1 MGLFVNV
8 NESAF
13 DMDYEN
19 YIECHEENM
28 LEAGANILIEAEQNW
43 NAIMQA
49 VGIEEVKAYAEG
61 TEVIT
66 EAGRIGGM
74 LDKAKQFFQNLWQ
87 KVVGM
92 FKKLLS
98 ILDQQAKK
106 DKDFVKKYRAD
117 VQKVMSKKDWNE
129 NLNIKYYPFKTDGK
143 ELGAWTGQAK
153 ANMIN
158 KIGKIPFECKVD
170 SLSDNDIKGF
180 DELSWKDEIN
190 DKVRGAA
197 LGSDST
203 ESESEFRKEMKDK
216 IYGDLDSSKD
226 VTQDLV
232 LESFRLI
239 EGSEKAKKDLKD
251 AFKGIDDSL
260 KATIK
265 NVEKAQRDYKFK
277 DDKGNELTGEAL
289 DKATKK
295 YAAIGTILSISKAC
309 QTTLTTVYSMECQ
322 AIKDRNRQARAIVGK
337 VYRRPV
343 KEGFEHFEEGAT
355 YGNAFD
361 SIRLV

>member
-1 MGLFVNV
+1 
-8 NESAF
+8 
-13 DMDYEN
+13 MDYEN

-28 LEAGANILIEAEQNW
+28 LEAGANIVIEAEQNW
-43 NAIMQA
+43 NAIMKA
-49 VGIEEVKAYAEG
+49 VGIEEVRAYAEG

-129 NLNIKYYPFKTDGK
+129 NLSIKYYPFKSGDTT
-143 ELGAWTGQAK
+143 LGNWVSKVEGNLKTGLGVD
-153 ANMIN
+153 N
-158 KIGKIPFECKVD
+158 FECNVD
-170 SLSDNDIKGF
+170 GLSDKEINDI
-180 DELSWKDEIN
+180 DSLSWKDEIN
-190 DKVRGAA
+190 DKVRGIA
-197 LGSDST
+197 LGSNST
-203 ESESEFRKEMKDK
+203 ESESEFRKEMKEK

-226 VTQDLV
+226 ITQELVTTAFNEID
-232 LESFRLI
+232 
-239 EGSEKAKKDLKD
+239 GSEQAKKTLKQT
-251 AFKGIDDSL
+251 FKTIDDTL
-260 KATIK
+260 KTTIK
-265 NVEKAQRDYKFK
+265 NVEKAQRNFKFK
-277 DDKGNELTGEAL
+277 DNNDKDLEGAALTN
-289 DKATKK
+289 ATKK
-295 YAAIGTILSISKAC
+295 YAAIGTVLSISKAA